1 MRQSQIAHDAKLLTV
16 KFCME
21 DSEFKNLIEGYGFDS
36 SEVYRDIS
44 EQGFMIYLDKDEQ
57 FSVSIESHV
66 SSNNPMLIFSS
77 MIRGKYVQSC
87 TSLNSI
93 DRLTIQELN
102 SYLKSGSY
110 SLTKKGIFSNKLKLV
125 VTSAQ
130 GNEYYSA
137 ILS

>member
-1 MRQSQIAHDAKLLTV
+1 
-16 KFCME
+16 ME

-77 MIRGKYVQSC
+77 MIREKYVQSC